1 MQRDPM
7 AADDRGRSLRR
18 FEDLR
23 FLTGRGRYTDDFNL
37 PAQLHAHVLRSPHA
51 HAAIEQI
58 NTTAAWSAAG
68 VCAVFTEADL
78 RADGLGALP
87 CVAQVSTVDP
97 LIVPP
102 RYALARGRV
111 RHVGDPVA
119 LVVAE
124 SCDQARDAAERIAV
138 EYRPLNA
145 VVDAAAALLPD
156 APAIW
161 DEAPG
166 NLSFRFRKGDPEATE
181 AAFAAAAHIVGIE
194 LVNNRLVPAPIEPR
208 AAIGSYD
215 RITGIFDLV
224 LTGQGVHSIRNQL
237 AEAVFKLPP
246 DRIQLTAPDVGG
258 GFGMKNFLYPEW
270 MLVLWAARQLGR
282 PVKWT
287 AERGEEFVSGTQGR
301 DNLTKARLALDE
313 SGRFLALDVSTV
325 ANLGAYLSSNGP
337 GSSTNSP
344 ATAMGGVYAIPA
356 VFMEVSGVFTN
367 TVPIDAYRGA
377 GKPEANYLI
386 ERLVDIAAHRVG
398 SDPASLRRR
407 NMISGFP
414 YSSPLGMT
422 IDCGRFTANLD
433 EALARARDAAFMAR
447 RADAAARG
455 RSRGLGIG
463 CFLETARGTPNEAA
477 EIRFD
482 PDGRV
487 SLILGTQC

>member
-1 MQRDPM
+1 M

-23 FLTGRGRYTDDFNL
+23 FLTGRGQYTDDFNL

-161 DEAPG
+161 DELRETFPLG
-166 NLSFRFRKGDPEATE
+166 FGKGTRKQPK
-181 AAFAAAAHIVGIE
+181 
-194 LVNNRLVPAPIEPR
+194 RR
-208 AAIGSYD
+208 
-215 RITGIFDLV
+215 
-224 LTGQGVHSIRNQL
+224 
-237 AEAVFKLPP
+237 LPP
-246 DRIQLTAPDVGG
+246 
-258 GFGMKNFLYPEW
+258 
-270 MLVLWAARQLGR
+270 R
-282 PVKWT
+282 PT
-287 AERGEEFVSGTQGR
+287 
-301 DNLTKARLALDE
+301 
-313 SGRFLALDVSTV
+313 
-325 ANLGAYLSSNGP
+325 SS
-337 GSSTNSP
+337 GSSSST
-344 ATAMGGVYAIPA
+344 
-356 VFMEVSGVFTN
+356 
-367 TVPIDAYRGA
+367 TV
-377 GKPEANYLI
+377 
-386 ERLVDIAAHRVG
+386 
-398 SDPASLRRR
+398 
-407 NMISGFP
+407 
-414 YSSPLGMT
+414 
-422 IDCGRFTANLD
+422 
-433 EALARARDAAFMAR
+433 
-447 RADAAARG
+447 
-455 RSRGLGIG
+455 
-463 CFLETARGTPNEAA
+463 
-477 EIRFD
+477 
-482 PDGRV
+482 
-487 SLILGTQC
+487 